1 MSAPAQ
7 LFTGQVI
14 QTHSAMPYAAFA
26 GRDASR
32 GLAKNSFDPTMV
44 RQIDEEIDTLDDL
57 SAEEQAALDEWSN
70 FFASKYIHV
79 GTLVAQNREQ

>member
-1 MSAPAQ
+1 
-7 LFTGQVI
+7 
-14 QTHSAMPYAAFA
+14 
-26 GRDASR
+26 
-32 GLAKNSFDPTMV
+32 MV